1 MARPRLPGFERARRV
16 ADFEEFIA
24 RGASPSRAWREAGLR
39 IADVNAELGRG
50 AYRRAVYAHA
60 HHRGGQ
66 AMQVP
71 FRDGWHAVRVYGRE
85 DRVLLG
91 RYANSLRLY
100 ADGDRH
106 ALDPFEG
113 KTIMTSSG
121 RVELLTDGR
130 TIAALERKDELRGQV
145 DRLYLAR

>member
-1 MARPRLPGFERARRV
+1 MARPRLSGFERARRV

-24 RGASPSRAWREAGLR
+24 QGASPSRARRETGLR
-39 IADVNAELGRG
+39 IADVDAELGRG
-50 AYRRAVYAHA
+50 AYRRAGYAYD
-60 HHRGGQ
+60 HHRGGR

-71 FRDGWHAVRVYGRE
+71 FRDGWHAVRVYTRE

-91 RYANSLRLY
+91 RYANALRRY
-100 ADGDRH
+100 ADGDRQ
-106 ALDPFEG
+106 ALDPFRG
-113 KTIMTSSG
+113 KTIMTSQG
-121 RVELLTDGR
+121 RIELVTDKR

>member
-1 MARPRLPGFERARRV
+1 MARPHLTGFERARRV

-24 RGASPSRAWREAGLR
+24 RGASPSRARREAGLR
-39 IADVNAELGRG
+39 IADVDAALGRG
-50 AYRRAVYAHA
+50 AYRRAERAYA

-71 FRDGWHAVRVYGRE
+71 LGDGWHAVRVYTRE

-91 RYANSLRLY
+91 RYANALQRY
-100 ADGDRH
+100 AGGDRN
-106 ALDPFEG
+106 ALAPFKGE
-113 KTIMTSSG
+113 TIMTSSG

-130 TIAALERKDELRGQV
+130 TIAALERKGELRGQV